1 MPSFLKGRQ
10 GTATLPGG
18 ISGKVTKWEATI
30 EADKHS
36 FGYDG
41 CNGWKATVAGNRVV
55 TGTVTLKLEGDVTP
69 ATVLSLDTVALTLSC
84 GSLSLSGNAIVHS
97 CKISCN
103 IDTGEPVEASLDFTS
118 DGDWS

>member
-18 ISGKVTKWEATI
+18 ITGKVTKWEATI

-69 ATVLSLDTVALTLSC
+69 ASVLSLDEVNLTLSC
-84 GSLSLSGNAIVHS
+84 GGLSLGGKAIVHS
-97 CKISCN
+97 CKVACN
-103 IDTGEPVEASLDFTS
+103 VDTGEPVEATFDFTS
-118 DGDWS
+118 TESWS